1 LSFLRATAPITA
13 SIDNISVKELAGNHA
28 TQSTTT
34 KRPVI
39 SARYNLLTKTEDF
52 SDAAWIKSSASIS
65 ANAINSPIGSLTA
78 DTITTS
84 STSGN
89 VYQQSSV
96 AVGISYTR
104 RIRIKQNGTRW
115 ALIITYDG
123 ANGVRLWVDLQ
134 SKVKGSVALMGV
146 GATHINS
153 TVTAI
158 EDGWVL
164 VEVVFTLPNAICYHQ
179 INCADADLSFS
190 SPIGSTLYLWGA
202 EHIPTSQASLP
213 YQRVNTATDYDTV
226 GFKPYLK
233 FDGTDDALVTSAIDF
248 SAVDSMSVFAGLRK
262 LSDAAQDIVV
272 ELTATTASNNGS
284 FSIQAPDSAAANT
297 YLYESKGTALTNTQA
312 TGQVAPLTSVL
323 TGLSDISTDY
333 NVLRVNGVQADSDT
347 GDQGTGN
354 YANAAMYIG
363 ARAGTS
369 LYAGI
374 HLYSLIIRGAASTA
388 TQITNTESWVN
399 ARTGAF

>member
-1 LSFLRATAPITA
+1 
-13 SIDNISVKELAGNHA
+13 
-28 TQSTTT
+28 
-34 KRPVI
+34 
-39 SARYNLLTKTEDF
+39 
-52 SDAAWIKSSASIS
+52 
-65 ANAINSPIGSLTA
+65 
-78 DTITTS
+78 
-84 STSGN
+84 
-89 VYQQSSV
+89 
-96 AVGISYTR
+96 
-104 RIRIKQNGTRW
+104 
-115 ALIITYDG
+115 
-123 ANGVRLWVDLQ
+123 
-134 SKVKGSVALMGV
+134 
-146 GATHINS
+146 
-153 TVTAI
+153 
-158 EDGWVL
+158 
-164 VEVVFTLPNAICYHQ
+164 
-179 INCADADLSFS
+179 
-190 SPIGSTLYLWGA
+190 
-202 EHIPTSQASLP
+202 
-213 YQRVNTATDYDTV
+213 
-226 GFKPYLK
+226 
-233 FDGTDDALVTSAIDF
+233 VTSAIDF
-248 SAVDSMSVFAGLRK
+248 SAVDSMSIFTGLRK